1 MIDTMQLL
9 LTDYEIKG
17 AQLQLK
23 PATIDTAS
31 GQIHGEHLLWSDGDR
46 QFQGSYAFHI
56 DGHFNVQ
63 VKPDRNATGPS
74 PKTYCT
80 ARFEVPKFSGGH
92 NYHPVDFHGT
102 KDAFRRAE
110 EQLREV
116 GIHTNIQTA
125 KPCRMDSFSNVA
137 ADEPYSCYQGILSV
151 LHGSRMKQRGYENG
165 FLWENQS
172 AEICAYDK
180 KHQLLHKKQ
189 DVKGLPKHP
198 IRFEL
203 RALQSRKV
211 RSAYGFNTVA
221 DLLEGY
227 DHIRAVY
234 QQTMKKQ
241 LFRYSGPEIEVI
253 SAHDL
258 QTECMLY
265 ADTYGRNWLQQYLE
279 HRGLNDL
286 LRVTNMDTF
295 LGVLDNM
302 EQNRSKKSRMKKALK
317 EAQFASEAIKP
328 AWTSKRT
335 NIELYNELQE
345 KLLAA

>member
-1 MIDTMQLL
+1 MLVS

-63 VKPDRNATGPS
+63 VKPDRNATGTE
-74 PKTYCT
+74 PKSYCT
-80 ARFEVPKFSGGH
+80 ARFEVPKFAGGH
-92 NYHPVDFHGT
+92 NYQPVDFYGT
-102 KDAFRRAE
+102 KDAFQRAE
-110 EQLREV
+110 KMLKEV

-125 KPCRMDSFSNVA
+125 KPCRMDSFGNVA
-137 ADEPYSCYQGILSV
+137 ADEPFSCYRGILGM
-151 LHGSRMKQRGYENG
+151 LHGSRMKRRGYEDG

-172 AEICAYDK
+172 AEICVYDK
-180 KHQLLHKKQ
+180 KHQLLHKKA
-189 DVKGLPKHP
+189 DVRGLPKHP

-211 RSAYGFNTVA
+211 RSAYGFDTVA

-227 DHIRAVY
+227 DHIRVVY

-241 LFRYSGPEIEVI
+241 LFRYSGPEIEVLG
-253 SAHDL
+253 AHDL
-258 QTECMLY
+258 QTEFMLY
-265 ADTYGRNWLQQYLE
+265 ADNYGRNWWQQYLG

-286 LRVTNMDTF
+286 LRVTNMDTIM
-295 LGVLDNM
+295 GVWENM
-302 EQNRSKKSRMKKALK
+302 EQDKSKRSRMKKSLK
-317 EAQFASEAIKP
+317 EAQFSSEAIKP
-328 AWTSKRT
+328 AWASKRT